1 MVMRTT
7 LATVLCSLLAIP
19 LLAQSGDT
27 AEVQE
32 SRWEYY
38 AELTGNF
45 VPDGDDYVTPVF
57 MADRDWLHLEARYN
71 YEDQDTFSVWGGY
84 NFSSEDGESWLIVPM
99 LGAVSGDT
107 DGVAAGVEV
116 TATWKRLDLYVEG
129 ERLFA
134 SGDDGEDFTY
144 FWSELTL
151 SANDWFRAGLVSQRT
166 RAIETDV
173 DVMRGLLVVLTFDNV
188 YVYTSL
194 FEPGSDDETV
204 VVSLGAEF

>member
-1 MVMRTT
+1 MRTT
-7 LATVLCSLLAIP
+7 PAAVLCALFAIP
-19 LLAQSGDT
+19 ILAQTED
-27 AEVQE
+27 AAKEQE
-32 SRWEYY
+32 SSWEYY

-71 YEDQDTFSVWGGY
+71 YEDRDTASVWGGY

-116 TATWKRLDLYVEG
+116 TATWKRLDFYVEG

-151 SANDWFRAGLVSQRT
+151 SASDWFRAGLVSQRT

-173 DVMRGLLVVLTFDNV
+173 DVMRGALVVLTFDNV
-188 YVYTSL
+188 YLYTSL
-194 FEPGSDDETV
+194 FEPGSDDETL